1 MLLHFTREEDWWHVK
16 ENSLFIMLHIIDHRV
31 SDLSTLL
38 HSWTVRS
45 LAMFVNRKTSKALFT
60 DSWLVQFVVDG
71 CEESWWHKRQEW
83 KWELNEQWNHIC
95 NIVFQWVPFM
105 LNPFSIQDL
114 SSSCLVRIECN
125 PTLQQQTVPKRKQSN
140 QCIIFFLQLFVK
152 SMYCLQNEYFR
163 IFYLNYLWKK
173 LGKLLIDH
181 ELEQHK
187 LSARIH

>member
-114 SSSCLVRIECN
+114 SSSCLVRIECKSN
-125 PTLQQQTVPKRKQSN
+125 PATTNSTQKKTKQSVYHFLSSIVCEIN
-140 QCIIFFLQLFVK
+140 VLFAKWIFQNFL
-152 SMYCLQNEYFR
+152 S
-163 IFYLNYLWKK
+163 
-173 LGKLLIDH
+173 
-181 ELEQHK
+181 
-187 LSARIH
+187 